1 MVAGQNGTI
10 MEVAVKLAEVEVNS
24 AQEVVIT
31 LHHRTMERTVQG
43 RHPNLENV
51 IHKDAQSMVVGR
63 NGVVTEVAVSLVEV
77 EDKPGQEAVLTPHQ
91 RTMVKLAPD
100 LLLNPELVIHKDARS
115 MEVGRNGVAME
126 VAVALAEVEVK
137 PVLEAVLTLHQRTM
151 EKHVQGQFCNPE
163 SVTYM
168 DALSMEVGQIGV
180 RTEIALVHV
189 EEEFKS
195 ELEAVLVHHH
205 RTMVKLVQALLF
217 N

>member
-91 RTMVKLAPD
+91 RTMVKL
-100 LLLNPELVIHKDARS
+100 
-115 MEVGRNGVAME
+115 
-126 VAVALAEVEVK
+126 
-137 PVLEAVLTLHQRTM
+137 
-151 EKHVQGQFCNPE
+151 
-163 SVTYM
+163 
-168 DALSMEVGQIGV
+168 
-180 RTEIALVHV
+180 
-189 EEEFKS
+189 
-195 ELEAVLVHHH
+195 
-205 RTMVKLVQALLF
+205 VQALLL